1 MKFSIFLLCF
11 LQLLIGSMS
20 SHTHF
25 IQMTIVNESKRDL
38 LITDSKLI
46 WGKSNVYDCLLN
58 SV

>member
-1 MKFSIFLLCF
+1 MKFSVFSLCF

-38 LITDSKLI
+38 LVANSQLI
-46 WGKSNVYDCLLN
+46 WGKSKAKFI
-58 SV
+58 